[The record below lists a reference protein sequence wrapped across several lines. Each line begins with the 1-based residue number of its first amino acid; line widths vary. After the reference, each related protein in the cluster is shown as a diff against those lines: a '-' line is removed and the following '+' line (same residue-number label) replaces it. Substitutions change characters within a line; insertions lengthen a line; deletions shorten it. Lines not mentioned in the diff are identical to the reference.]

1 MFSPKKKKKYLKKG
15 VIDLHPFFCSYDN
28 FLNFIICTL
37 TKKKTLKKKKEKI
50 QKVI

>member
-37 TKKKTLKKKKEKI
+37 TKKKTLKKKRKKSN
-50 QKVI
+50 K